1 MTQVNGNT
9 LGTGRSGAS
18 RWYAG
23 GKQVARSLG
32 MACALLLAPVMAW
45 AQSADPQRW
54 QLNMG
59 RGVTST
65 SQNAYDAHMIAL
77 WICVVIGA
85 LVFGAMAVA
94 MFKFRKSKGAVA
106 ATFSHN
112 TTAEIIWTVI
122 PILILVV
129 MAIPATKKLIAMYDT
144 RESELTVKVTGYQ
157 WMWKYEYL
165 GEGVEFT
172 SRLDRESDRLRQNKQ
187 TTQAELAAHPH
198 YLLDVDNALVLPVDT
213 KVRFVITADDV
224 IHAWWV
230 PAQFS
235 HNTTAEIIWTVIP
248 VLILVVMAWPATAK
262 LIAMYDT
269 RDAEMTVKVTGY
281 QWMWK
286 YDYLGEDVSFT
297 SRLDRESDRIRQS
310 GEQPDYAKNPH
321 YLLDVDN
328 PLVLPT
334 NTKIRFVITA
344 DDVIHAWWVPAL
356 GWKQDAIPGI
366 VNEAWT
372 DIKEPGI
379 YRGQCA
385 ELCGKDHG
393 FMPIV
398 VKAVPK
404 AEFEQWLASKK
415 PAPAAEPAPA
425 APEAAPADAAPAT
438 DAAPIAETPAPS
450 AQG

>member
-1 MTQVNGNT
+1 MTQVNGMWKRLVT
-9 LGTGRSGAS
+9 
-18 RWYAG
+18 
-23 GKQVARSLG
+23 
-32 MACALLLAPVMAW
+32 ACSLLAMPALAW
-45 AQSADPQRW
+45 AQSADPKPW

-59 RGVTST
+59 KGVTAS
-65 SQNAYDAHMIAL
+65 SQHAYDAHMVAL
-77 WICVVIGA
+77 WVCIVIGVI
-85 LVFGAMAVA
+85 VFGAMGYA

-106 ATFSHN
+106 
-112 TTAEIIWTVI
+112 
-122 PILILVV
+122 
-129 MAIPATKKLIAMYDT
+129 
-144 RESELTVKVTGYQ
+144 
-157 WMWKYEYL
+157 
-165 GEGVEFT
+165 
-172 SRLDRESDRLRQNKQ
+172 
-187 TTQAELAAHPH
+187 
-198 YLLDVDNALVLPVDT
+198 
-213 KVRFVITADDV
+213 
-224 IHAWWV
+224 
-230 PAQFS
+230 AQFS

-269 RDAEMTVKVTGY
+269 RNAEMTVKVTGY

-286 YDYLGEDVSFT
+286 YEYLGEDVAFT

-310 GEQPDYAKNPH
+310 GEKPDLAKNPH

-328 PLVLPT
+328 QLVLPT
-334 NTKIRFVITA
+334 DTKIRFVITA

-415 PAPAAEPAPA
+415 PAPAAEPAPVA
-425 APEAAPADAAPAT
+425 APVEAAPADAVPAAETAPA
-438 DAAPIAETPAPS
+438 AETPAPS

>member
-1 MTQVNGNT
+1 MTQAKGFSRQVT
-9 LGTGRSGAS
+9 QSLVAAGA
-18 RWYAG
+18 W
-23 GKQVARSLG
+23 
-32 MACALLLAPVMAW
+32 LLAPALAW

-59 RGVTST
+59 RGVTAT

-77 WICVVIGA
+77 WVCVVIGVI
-85 LVFGAMAVA
+85 VFGAMAYA
-94 MFKFRKSKGAVA
+94 MFKFRHSKGAVP
-106 ATFSHN
+106 ATFTHN

-129 MAIPATKKLIAMYDT
+129 MAVPATKKLIAMYDT

-172 SRLDRESDRLRQNKQ
+172 SRLDRESDRLRQNKE

-230 PAQFS
+230 PA
-235 HNTTAEIIWTVIP
+235 
-248 VLILVVMAWPATAK
+248 
-262 LIAMYDT
+262 
-269 RDAEMTVKVTGY
+269 
-281 QWMWK
+281 
-286 YDYLGEDVSFT
+286 
-297 SRLDRESDRIRQS
+297 
-310 GEQPDYAKNPH
+310 
-321 YLLDVDN
+321 
-328 PLVLPT
+328 
-334 NTKIRFVITA
+334 
-344 DDVIHAWWVPAL
+344 L
-356 GWKQDAIPGI
+356 GWKQDAIPGLI
-366 VNEAWT
+366 NEAWT
-372 DIKEPGI
+372 DIKVPGT

-398 VKAVPK
+398 VKAVSK
-404 AEFEQWLASKK
+404 EEFKQWLATKRPAAA
-415 PAPAAEPAPA
+415 PAPVAVPVEAVPV
-425 APEAAPADAAPAT
+425 EAAPAEATPAVEAPAEAAPAT
-438 DAAPIAETPAPS
+438 ATTAAVVPAK
-450 AQG
+450 A

>member
-1 MTQVNGNT
+1 MTQVNGMWKRLMT
-9 LGTGRSGAS
+9 
-18 RWYAG
+18 
-23 GKQVARSLG
+23 
-32 MACALLLAPVMAW
+32 ACTLLAMPALAW
-45 AQSADPQRW
+45 AQSADPKPW

-59 RGVTST
+59 KGVTAS
-65 SQNAYDAHMIAL
+65 SQHAYDAHMIAL
-77 WICVVIGA
+77 WVCIVIGII
-85 LVFGAMAVA
+85 VFGAMGYA
-94 MFKFRKSKGAVA
+94 MFKFRHSKGA
-106 ATFSHN
+106 
-112 TTAEIIWTVI
+112 
-122 PILILVV
+122 
-129 MAIPATKKLIAMYDT
+129 
-144 RESELTVKVTGYQ
+144 
-157 WMWKYEYL
+157 
-165 GEGVEFT
+165 
-172 SRLDRESDRLRQNKQ
+172 
-187 TTQAELAAHPH
+187 
-198 YLLDVDNALVLPVDT
+198 
-213 KVRFVITADDV
+213 
-224 IHAWWV
+224 V

-269 RDAEMTVKVTGY
+269 RDSEMTVKVTGY

-286 YDYLGEDVSFT
+286 YEYLGEGVEFT
-297 SRLDRESDRIRQS
+297 SRLDRESDRLRQNKATTQ
-310 GEQPDYAKNPH
+310 EEIKAHPH

-328 PLVLPT
+328 QLVLPT

-404 AEFEQWLASKK
+404 AEYEQWLASKK
-415 PAPAAEPAPA
+415 PAPAAAPAPA
-425 APEAAPADAAPAT
+425 APVEEAAPADATTAPAVE
-438 DAAPIAETPAPS
+438 AAPTAETPAPS